1 MTVIQHNV
9 ENNKKC
15 VNYKAELNS
24 WWKNNLPKS
33 SRNKKYNNKY
43 DSENSP
49 LMVFK
54 SIDELKEFI
63 TEHPADKITDEE
75 QESFDSYSEYI
86 DTIIQYIKNL

>member
-24 WWKNNLPKS
+24 WWKNNLPKY

-43 DSENSP
+43 DSENIIH
-49 LMVFK
+49 K
-54 SIDELKEFI
+54 SKSSWTIFCNSVNGRK
-63 TEHPADKITDEE
+63 AG
-75 QESFDSYSEYI
+75 ESV
-86 DTIIQYIKNL
+86 N